1 MTVAAMSL
9 RWLLTAVF
17 AAAAVGALPVR
28 KQPGAPRPASVVQG
42 RPATTCRED
51 RASGRFWSR
60 CRHPRSDLNA
70 PNSWESKADRVS
82 DGFHALMCAALIAM
96 TWRSGP
102 LVPEWLQVAV
112 FGCAV
117 IWFCGPTLGGSARS
131 RTPRLP
137 GLHHA
142 LMAGTMIWM
151 ITAIPAA
158 MPMASAGPAASVMS
172 GMPHPAATTA
182 VLVVSVLLTAYF
194 GLGTIPWLRQAA
206 GPGRH
211 VTGRVAVSH
220 AAMSAGMAALLLA
233 ML

>member
-17 AAAAVGALPVR
+17 AAAALGALPVR
-28 KQPGAPRPASVVQG
+28 KQPGATRPASAVQG
-42 RPATTCRED
+42 RAATTCREA
-51 RASGRFWSR
+51 RARGRFWSR
-60 CRHPRSDLNA
+60 RQHPRSDLNA

-117 IWFCGPTLGGSARS
+117 IWFCGPTLGGNARS

-142 LMAGTMIWM
+142 LMAGAMIWM
-151 ITAIPAA
+151 ITAIPVA
-158 MPMASAGPAASVMS
+158 MPMASAGSAASAMS
-172 GMPHPAATTA
+172 DMPPPATTA
-182 VLVVSVLLTAYF
+182 AVLVFSVLLTAYF
-194 GLGTIPWLRQAA
+194 GFATIPWLLQAA
-206 GPGRH
+206 GPGRR
-211 VTGRVAVSH
+211 VTGRVAASH
-220 AAMSAGMAALLLA
+220 AAMSAGMAALLMA

>member
-1 MTVAAMSL
+1 MVAAMSL

-17 AAAAVGALPVR
+17 AAAALGALPVR
-28 KQPGAPRPASVVQG
+28 KQSGASRPASIVQG
-42 RPATTCRED
+42 RAVTTCREA

-60 CRHPRSDLNA
+60 RRHPRSDLNA
-70 PNSWESKADRVS
+70 PNSGESKADRVS
-82 DGFHALMCAALIAM
+82 DGFHALMCAALIVM

-142 LMAGTMIWM
+142 LMAGAMIWM
-151 ITAIPAA
+151 ITAIPVA
-158 MPMASAGPAASVMS
+158 MPMASAGPAASAMS
-172 GMPHPAATTA
+172 GMPPPALTA
-182 VLVVSVLLTAYF
+182 VLVVSVLLAAYC
-194 GLGTIPWLRQAA
+194 GLATIPWLLQAA
-206 GPGRH
+206 GPGRR
-211 VTGRVAVSH
+211 VTGRGAASH
-220 AAMSAGMAALLLA
+220 AAMSAGMAALLMA